1 MKKFLIILIITKLN
15 ILLGQEDD
23 PMNYIIDNLYL
34 GDRIAAANETF
45 LKEYNISIVINCAIQ
60 IISNYN
66 DLKALELKLYDDP
79 NAKLFPILEY
89 VYKIIK
95 QYQKTNILVHC
106 MMGSSRSASVVIFY
120 LMKEKKWDYDTCLKY
135 VQERRPCADPS
146 FHFVRQLKEYY
157 NKYIK

>member
-23 PMNYIIDNLYL
+23 PMNYVVDNIYL
-34 GDRIAAANETF
+34 GDRFAAGNETF

-106 MMGSSRSASVVIFY
+106 VMGSSRSASVVIFY